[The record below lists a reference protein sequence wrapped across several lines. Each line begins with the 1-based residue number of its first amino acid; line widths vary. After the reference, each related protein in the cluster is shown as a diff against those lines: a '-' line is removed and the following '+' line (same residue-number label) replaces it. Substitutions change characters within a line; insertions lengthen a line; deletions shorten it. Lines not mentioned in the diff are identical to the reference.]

1 MGYTQSRGRYVPA
14 STWSSLSWST
24 MRLVTAV
31 TVLALTASMALAS
44 MGIPEDIMLVA
55 LATVAVLAVGL
66 ALVRL
71 FVFLERN
78 GVPLFESDIAAT
90 A

>member
-24 MRLVTAV
+24 MRLVTTV

-44 MGIPEDIMLVA
+44 MGIPEDVMLVA
-55 LATVAVLAVGL
+55 LGTVAVLAVGL

-71 FVFLERN
+71 FVYLERN